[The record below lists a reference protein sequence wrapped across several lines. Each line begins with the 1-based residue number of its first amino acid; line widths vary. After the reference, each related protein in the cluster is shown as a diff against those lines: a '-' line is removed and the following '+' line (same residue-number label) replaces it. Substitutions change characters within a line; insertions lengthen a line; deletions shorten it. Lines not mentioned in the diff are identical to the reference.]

1 MGLALEHDEATPTG
15 VRRIVDEQ
23 LDAALG
29 ELRDAGGAERPADR
43 DKAVHAARKRLKR
56 ARAVVRL
63 LHGALDPAD
72 FAHANQILRDTGRAL
87 ADARD
92 AAVIVETLE
101 GLRKDLP
108 GDLYA
113 PAHKRLMARRRAVA
127 KRVLETPGGLESG
140 LTALADLRERAA
152 GWAIDGDGWDVLRP
166 GLKRVYRDGRDT
178 MSVLVVGEL
187 DGHGAEMFHE
197 WRKRAKDLWH
207 HCEVLENVWP
217 ELFKP
222 LAGAFHDL
230 ADLLGDEHDLAVLRV
245 TLRADADVRG
255 EPADR
260 LGPMI
265 EVIDRKRVDLQGRA
279 KALGEKLFAE
289 KPGAL
294 LRRFEKYWHAW
305 KPAPAFDGTPDDAP
319 AKDAPDDAPP
329 AALTG

>member
-29 ELRDAGGAERPADR
+29 ELRAAGGAERPADR

-72 FAHANQILRDTGRAL
+72 FAHANQTLRDTGHAL

-101 GLRKDLP
+101 GLRKELP
-108 GDLYA
+108 ADLYA
-113 PAHKRLMARRRAVA
+113 PGRAVA

-140 LTALADLRERAA
+140 LAALAELRERAA
-152 GWAIDGDGWDVLRP
+152 SWVIDGDGWDVLRP

-217 ELFKP
+217 DLFKP

-265 EVIDRKRVDLQGRA
+265 EVIDRKRIDLQGRA

-305 KPAPAFDGTPDDAP
+305 KPAPAFDGTYTSPCDSVTS
-319 AKDAPDDAPP
+319 APP
-329 AALTG
+329 RPAAEGKCAIA